1 MERPINVFW
10 NFLRNLKDL
19 VVSIKI
25 GSSKADAYGTVLEQL
40 SENEFKVE
48 DNLGNQGVCKLVN
61 KSINQLDNNEMSIAG
76 FILQSSTFV
85 YISTVINK
93 VMIDFNNNE
102 YNWNIEHDSTANIL
116 VINRTVN
123 G

>member
-1 MERPINVFW
+1 MKRPINVFW
-10 NFLRNLKDL
+10 NFLKNLKDL

-61 KSINQLDNNEMSIAG
+61 KNINQLDNNEMSIAG

>member
-1 MERPINVFW
+1 MKRPINVFW
-10 NFLRNLKDL
+10 NFLKNLKDL

-61 KSINQLDNNEMSIAG
+61 KSINQLNNNEMSIAG

>member
-61 KSINQLDNNEMSIAG
+61 KSINQLNNNEMSIAG